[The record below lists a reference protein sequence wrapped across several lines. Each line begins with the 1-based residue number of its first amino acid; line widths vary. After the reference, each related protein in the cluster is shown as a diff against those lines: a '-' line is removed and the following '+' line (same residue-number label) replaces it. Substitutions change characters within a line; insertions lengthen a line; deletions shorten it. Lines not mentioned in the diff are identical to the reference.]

1 MSEMISDCC
10 GAAPVAESEDIG
22 ICPECQEH
30 CEYIEDVCE
39 TCDGAGEITH
49 GHYADDNSW
58 TERCPDCS
66 GTGECDWE
74 IQ

>member
-1 MSEMISDCC
+1 MN
-10 GAAPVAESEDIG
+10 EDK
-22 ICPECQEH
+22 H
-30 CEYIEDVCE
+30 TCE

-66 GTGECDWE
+66 GTGECDWD
-74 IQ
+74 IV